1 METIENFHNIGDIMI
16 KVYQSTDDNY
26 SFYIKAS
33 DENLLNV
40 VDILEDTLKQF

>member
-1 METIENFHNIGDIMI
+1 METIENFHNIGDIMVE
-16 KVYQSTDDNY
+16 VYKSINNNY

>member
-1 METIENFHNIGDIMI
+1 METIENFHNVGNIMV
-16 KVYQSTDDNY
+16 KVYKSINNNY

-33 DENLLNV
+33 NDTILNV

>member
-1 METIENFHNIGDIMI
+1 METIENFHNVGNIMVN
-16 KVYQSTDDNY
+16 VYQSIDDNY